1 MSVAFPALSQP
12 LTLRGIAFRNRMVMA
27 PMCAMYAAADGSVT
41 RQTVE
46 YYRARARGGAGLV
59 IAELTFMDALGSRA
73 FHAELGAHND
83 LMIPGLSDL
92 AEAIKA
98 EGAVAGL
105 QLGHCGSQRVIPDPP
120 MLAPSPIP
128 WMEGKRVPQE
138 ITLAEIRQL
147 VVDHGE
153 ATRRLVQAGFDLVEL
168 HGAHGYLLNTFLSPA
183 TNLRT
188 DEYGGSFDA
197 RLKFPI
203 EAIRAVREQLGPNR
217 LLSFRINGEDL
228 LPGGLD
234 IKAYA
239 VVAKALAAAGVDL
252 FHISA
257 GTYRAMEK
265 RVLPMY
271 LEEGPFVSYARPIR
285 EGSGVPV
292 IASCGIHDPDLAE
305 SIVRDGDADF
315 ISQARPLFADP
326 DLPEKLLGG
335 RTDEI
340 RPCIRCNTCLQR
352 EQSGAR
358 ALCAINPRTGR
369 EDEYVPPPRRKRE
382 VAVVG
387 AGPAG
392 IQAALSAAER
402 GHRVVLYDRGA
413 QIGGQLRV
421 AAALPFKR
429 TLPRLLRFYENALQ
443 RAGVQLRLGCEVSPS
458 EVRADA
464 LVLALGSR
472 WPLTP
477 FSELTSPVMDVVSA
491 LSQPDRLGRRV
502 LIVGAQKR
510 GAEAAWHLAMSGRT
524 IILVDIASSFGE
536 DVNIV
541 DRIVIPPALTRLGV
555 DVRFGCEVVVGD
567 GGGVCLR
574 SGGTQTA
581 LRVDSLIIAQGAVPP
596 APEVLAAWREC
607 APVSFNVGESA
618 GMQGIIGATHSGH
631 RMACRI
637 E

>member
-1 MSVAFPALSQP
+1 MFPALAQS
-12 LTLRGIAFRNRMVMA
+12 LKLRGVGFRNRLVMA

-105 QLGHCGSQRVIPDPP
+105 QLGHCGSQRVIPDDPV
-120 MLAPSPIP
+120 LAPSPIP
-128 WMEGKRVPQE
+128 WMEGKRVPRE
-138 ITLAEIRQL
+138 MTVPEIRQL
-147 VVDHGE
+147 VTDHGE

-183 TNLRT
+183 TNVRN
-188 DEYGGSFDA
+188 DEYGGSFEK

-203 EAIRAVREQLGPNR
+203 DTVRAVREQLGPDR
-217 LLSFRINGEDL
+217 LLCFRINGEDL

-234 IKAYA
+234 INAYA
-239 VVAKALAAAGVDL
+239 KVALALAQAGVDL

-271 LEEGPFVSYARPIR
+271 LEEGPFVGYARPIR
-285 EGSGVPV
+285 EASGVPV
-292 IASCGIHDPDLAE
+292 IASCGIHDPELAE
-305 SIVRDGDADF
+305 SIVREGEADF
-315 ISQARPLFADP
+315 VSQARPLFADP
-326 DLPEKLLGG
+326 QLPEKLLSG
-335 RTDEI
+335 RVAEI

-369 EDEYVPPPRRKRE
+369 EGEYEPPPPRVRE
-382 VAVVG
+382 VAVIG

-402 GHRVVLYDRGA
+402 GHHVVLYERAA
-413 QIGGQLRV
+413 QIGGQLRI
-421 AAALPFKR
+421 ASAMPFKR
-429 TLPRLLRFYENALQ
+429 TLPRLLRFYEGALV
-443 RAGVQLRLGCEVSPS
+443 RAGVQLRLGREPSPAD
-458 EVRADA
+458 VRADA
-464 LVLALGSR
+464 LILALGSR
-472 WPLTP
+472 WPVPATP
-477 FSELTSPVMDVVSA
+477 AAGPAVMDVLAA
-491 LSQPDRLGRRV
+491 LAQPDRVGSRV
-502 LIVGAQKR
+502 LISGAGKH
-510 GAEAAWHLAMSGRT
+510 GAEAAWHFADLGRKVTLIDSGQT
-524 IILVDIASSFGE
+524 YGE

-541 DRIVIPPALTRLGV
+541 DRIVIPPALARLGV
-555 DVRFGCEVVVGD
+555 DVLFACELAGFD
-567 GGGVCLR
+567 GAAVRLVAGGVNRQVQIDTL
-574 SGGTQTA
+574 
-581 LRVDSLIIAQGAVPP
+581 VIANGSVAPGAD
-596 APEVLAAWREC
+596 VLAAWQGC
-607 APVSFNVGESA
+607 APLILNVGESA
-618 GMQGIIGATHSGH
+618 GMQGVIGATHSGH

-637 E
+637 

>member
-1 MSVAFPALSQP
+1 MPAAFPALSQP
-12 LTLRGIAFRNRMVMA
+12 LTLRGMAFRNRMVMA

-59 IAELTFMDALGSRA
+59 IAELTFMDAFGSRA

-128 WMEGKRVPQE
+128 WMEGKRIPQE
-138 ITLAEIRQL
+138 ITVAEIRQL
-147 VVDHGE
+147 VADHGE

-203 EAIRAVREQLGPNR
+203 EAVLAVREQLGPNR

-265 RVLPMY
+265 RILPMY
-271 LEEGPFVSYARPIR
+271 LEEGPFVAYARPIR

-326 DLPEKLLGG
+326 ELPEKLLSG
-335 RTDEI
+335 RVKEI

-369 EDEYVPPPRRKRE
+369 EDEFVPPPRSKLE
-382 VAVVG
+382 VAIVG

-402 GHRVVLYDRGA
+402 GHRVVLCDRGE
-413 QIGGQLRV
+413 QIGGQLRI
-421 AAALPFKR
+421 AALLPFKR
-429 TLPRLLRFYENALQ
+429 TLPRLLQFYEHALQ
-443 RAGVQLRLGCEVSPS
+443 RAGVELRLGSEVFPS

-477 FSELTSPVMDVVSA
+477 FTGSSLPVTDVVSA
-491 LSQPDRLGRRV
+491 LSQPDLLGQHV
-502 LIVGAQKR
+502 LIVGAEKR
-510 GAEAAWHLAMSGRT
+510 GAEAAWHLAMAGRT
-524 IILVDIASSFGE
+524 ITLVDSALSFGE

-541 DRIVIPPALTRLGV
+541 DRIIIPPALVMHGV
-555 DVRFGCEVVVGD
+555 DVRFGCEVAGMD
-567 GGGVCLR
+567 ERGVFLR
-574 SGGTQTA
+574 SDRTLT
-581 LRVDSLIIAQGAVPP
+581 LLPVDSVIIAKGAERLS
-596 APEVLAAWREC
+596 PEFLEAWREC
-607 APVSFNVGESA
+607 APVSFAVGESA

-631 RMACRI
+631 RIACRL
-637 E
+637 

>member
-1 MSVAFPALSQP
+1 
-12 LTLRGIAFRNRMVMA
+12 MA

-138 ITLAEIRQL
+138 ITVAEIRQL

-188 DEYGGSFDA
+188 DEYGGSFEA
-197 RLKFPI
+197 RLKFPL
-203 EAIRAVREQLGPNR
+203 EAVRAVREQLGPNR

-239 VVAKALAAAGVDL
+239 VVARALAAAGVDL

-271 LEEGPFVSYARPIR
+271 LEEGPFVAYARPIR

-369 EDEYVPPPRRKRE
+369 EDEYVPPPRRTLE

-402 GHRVVLYDRGA
+402 GHGVVLYDRGA
-413 QIGGQLRV
+413 QIGGQLRL
-421 AAALPFKR
+421 AATLPFKR
-429 TLPRLLRFYENALQ
+429 TLPRLLRFYEGALQ
-443 RAGVQLRLGCEVSPS
+443 RAGVHLRLGSEVSPAD
-458 EVRADA
+458 VRADA

-472 WPLTP
+472 WPLNTRP
-477 FSELTSPVMDVVSA
+477 GSSLPVTDVLAA
-491 LSQPDRLGRRV
+491 LAHPERLGKRI
-502 LIVGAQKR
+502 LMIGAQKR
-510 GAEAAWHLAMSGRT
+510 GAEAAWHFAMSGHT
-524 IILVDIASSFGE
+524 VTLIDKAQDFGE
-536 DVNIV
+536 DINIV
-541 DRIVIPPALTRLGV
+541 DRIIIPPALVQHGV
-555 DVRFGCEVVVGD
+555 DVRFGCELAGLD
-567 GGGVCLR
+567 GGAARLWA
-574 SGGTQTA
+574 GGAESELQ
-581 LRVDSLIIAQGAVPP
+581 VDSVVIAQGALPP
-596 APEVLAAWREC
+596 SQMDLAAWNEC
-607 APVSFNVGESA
+607 APATFNVGESA

-637 E
+637 G

>member
-1 MSVAFPALSQP
+1 
-12 LTLRGIAFRNRMVMA
+12 MVMA

-46 YYRARARGGAGLV
+46 YYRARACGGAGLV
-59 IAELTFMDALGSRA
+59 IAELTFMDDLGSRA

-105 QLGHCGSQRVIPDPP
+105 QLGHCGSQRVIPDEPS
-120 MLAPSPIP
+120 LAPSPIP
-128 WMEGKRVPQE
+128 WMEGTRVPQE
-138 ITLAEIRQL
+138 MTVAEIRQL
-147 VVDHGE
+147 VTDHGE

-183 TNLRT
+183 TNVRT
-188 DEYGGSFDA
+188 DEYGGSFEA
-197 RLKFPI
+197 RLKFPL
-203 EAIRAVREQLGPNR
+203 ETVRAVREQLGPKR

-239 VVAKALAAAGVDL
+239 IVAKALAEAGVDL

-265 RVLPMY
+265 RILPMY

-285 EGSGVPV
+285 EGGGVPV
-292 IASCGIHDPDLAE
+292 IASCGIHDPDFAE

-315 ISQARPLFADP
+315 VSQARPLFADP
-326 DLPEKLLGG
+326 DLPQKLLGG
-335 RTDEI
+335 RSSEI

-369 EDEYVPPPRRKRE
+369 EDEYVPPPRRTLE

-402 GHRVVLYDRGA
+402 GHSVVLYDRA
-413 QIGGQLRV
+413 TQIGGQLRL
-421 AAALPFKR
+421 AATLPFKL
-429 TLPRLLRFYENALQ
+429 TLPRLLRFYEDALQ
-443 RAGVQLRLGCEVSPS
+443 RAGVRVQLGVDASPTTI
-458 EVRADA
+458 RADA
-464 LVLALGSR
+464 LVLALGSK
-472 WPLTP
+472 WPLSALP
-477 FSELTSPVMDVVSA
+477 ASPVPVTDVLSA
-491 LSQPDRLGRRV
+491 LLHPDRLGRRI

-510 GAEAAWHLAMSGRT
+510 GAEAAWHFGMSGLAVT
-524 IILVDIASSFGE
+524 LIDNAQGFGE
-536 DVNIV
+536 DINIV
-541 DRIVIPPALTRLGV
+541 DRIIIPPALARYSV
-555 DVRFGCEVVVGD
+555 DVRFGCDLAGMD
-567 GGGVCLR
+567 SGAARLR
-574 SGGTQTA
+574 SGGA
-581 LRVDSLIIAQGAVPP
+581 DSMLPVDSVVIAKGAVPP
-596 APEVLAAWREC
+596 SQSELAAWNEC
-607 APVSFNVGESA
+607 APVTFNVGESA

-637 E
+637 G